1 MKSALCL
8 ILAALALAVIACEG
22 LVPTPTPGS
31 ATPPPIST
39 PVSTSTPPPKSTPPP
54 IPADAL
60 SIVRSAEENLRAVPS
75 FHIVILAEQSGR
87 ETTIEADI
95 VPPDRGR
102 FVMFLPVDLTTNLE
116 MESLLIG
123 TTQYILYPNFQ
134 AWFNVGEADLSR
146 SNLQSF
152 PYDLAGFREAV
163 ESFELLG
170 EGVIDGMEAYRLT
183 GTGTEEL
190 RQTVGFRE
198 GVGVPEVELW
208 ISRADLLPLRI
219 ETTIE
224 DPEASLVFIY
234 TDYGADVD
242 VSVPDNVIDIGWMNE
257 LMEGTLSP
265 DELGQVVRA
274 LPVAGQ
280 QCIEAEIGADV
291 YREVIAGDSEDG
303 SLVMSAFIDCEGEIF
318 PAGDGP

>member
-1 MKSALCL
+1 MR
-8 ILAALALAVIACEG
+8 V
-22 LVPTPTPGS
+22 
-31 ATPPPIST
+31 
-39 PVSTSTPPPKSTPPP
+39 
-54 IPADAL
+54 
-60 SIVRSAEENLRAVPS
+60 VPS

-95 VPPDRGR
+95 VPPDKGR
-102 FVMFLPVDLTTNLE
+102 FVMSVPVDGVTHVE
-116 MESLLIG
+116 IESLLIG
-123 TTQYILYPNFQ
+123 KSQYILYSGFQ

-170 EGVIDGMEAYRLT
+170 EGVIDGMDAYRLI
-183 GTGTEEL
+183 GTGTEGL

-234 TDYGADVD
+234 TDYGEDVD
-242 VSVPDNVIDIGWMNE
+242 VSVPENVIDIGWMNE
-257 LMEGTLSP
+257 LMEGTLNP

-274 LPVAGQ
+274 LPVVGQ

-318 PAGDGP
+318 PTGDEP

>member
-1 MKSALCL
+1 MR
-8 ILAALALAVIACEG
+8 V
-22 LVPTPTPGS
+22 
-31 ATPPPIST
+31 
-39 PVSTSTPPPKSTPPP
+39 
-54 IPADAL
+54 
-60 SIVRSAEENLRAVPS
+60 VPS
-75 FHIVILAEQSGR
+75 FHIVILAEQGGR

-95 VPPDRGR
+95 VPPDKGR
-102 FVMFLPVDLTTNLE
+102 FVMSVPVDGVTHVE
-116 MESLLIG
+116 IESLLIG
-123 TTQYILYPNFQ
+123 TSQYILYSGFQ
-134 AWFNVGEADLSR
+134 AWFDVGEADLSR

-163 ESFELLG
+163 VSFELLG
-170 EGVIDGMEAYRLT
+170 EGVIDGMDAYRLI

-190 RQTVGFRE
+190 RQTVGFRA

-219 ETTIE
+219 ETSIE

-234 TDYGADVD
+234 TDYGADID
-242 VSVPDNVIDIGWMNE
+242 VSVPEHVIDIGWMNE
-257 LMEGTLSP
+257 LMEGTLNP

-303 SLVMSAFIDCEGEIF
+303 LLVMSAFIDCEGEIF